1 MDSLI
6 KNRTAL
12 IHSRKRLNKQNK
24 LAERELYKAK
34 INGRSFNSRSAW
46 LKYLDKCLGLNELYK

>member
-6 KNRTAL
+6 KNRKSL
-12 IHSRKRLNKQNK
+12 IPNRKRLNKQNK

-34 INGRSFNSRSAW
+34 INGRSFNSRSTW
-46 LKYLDKCLGLNELYK
+46 LKYLDKCLGLNA

>member
-6 KNRTAL
+6 KNRKSL
-12 IHSRKRLNKQNK
+12 IPNIKRLNKQNK

-34 INGRSFNSRSAW
+34 INGRSFYHRSSW
-46 LKYLDKCLGLNELYK
+46 LSYLDKCLGLND